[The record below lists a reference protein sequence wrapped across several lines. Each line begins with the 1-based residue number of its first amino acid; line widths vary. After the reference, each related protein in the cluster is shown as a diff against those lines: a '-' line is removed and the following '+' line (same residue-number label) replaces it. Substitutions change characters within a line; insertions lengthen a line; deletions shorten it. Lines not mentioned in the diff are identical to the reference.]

1 MEADLI
7 YYRRRIAEETAAAEA
22 ARLPRVREVHL
33 ELLRSYG
40 ARVAKLDA
48 EQRRA
53 QIRLIDAA

>member
-1 MEADLI
+1 
-7 YYRRRIAEETAAAEA
+7 
-22 ARLPRVREVHL
+22 VREVHL